1 MFSNCRHAYIEIFF
15 KYTRVIIKTFKP
27 FFRNYIFQVYRSDIL
42 KTNKAIDL
50 KQSGIVEN
58 ISLYCINQN
67 YNNISTCV
75 TKSIH
80 FICLTKT
87 STLLILTT
95 KNRMFRFCSRK
106 VVCFHSS
113 PRRIACYALSRR
125 KVVHFGTLLRKIAR
139 FAFSREKYHVS

>member
-1 MFSNCRHAYIEIFF
+1 MKQTTLEERELVIYHYKNGKSLNKIADIINRKKSTIQY
-15 KYTRVIIKTFKP
+15 IIK
-27 FFRNYIFQVYRSDIL
+27 RYRRAL
-42 KTNKAIDL
+42 RKVA
-50 KQSGIVEN
+50 
-58 ISLYCINQN
+58 
-67 YNNISTCV
+67 
-75 TKSIH
+75 H

-125 KVVHFGTLLRKIAR
+125 KVARFGTLLRKIAR